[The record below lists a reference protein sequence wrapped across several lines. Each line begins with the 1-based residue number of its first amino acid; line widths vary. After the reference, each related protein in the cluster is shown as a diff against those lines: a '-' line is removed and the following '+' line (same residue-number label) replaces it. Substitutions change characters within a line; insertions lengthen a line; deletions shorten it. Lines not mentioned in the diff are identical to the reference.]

1 MELARTATN
10 QISGQMNNSGIR
22 TSALI
27 FAIATLVTHLAH
39 VAMTL
44 DYWTSLDF
52 QDGWNQENGFFIAVL
67 DLSFILGILGATLL
81 LIGLIKGGKSAS
93 LFGSIVLAV
102 RFVFFYMMVNVY
114 LTILYADIGLDP
126 DFETF
131 WIPVLDFFTKEPS
144 EPLEFFT
151 FLFSIHLALISGALG
166 LISQRGQA
174 LGPSNQTV
182 RFEDSGSTSNSMTER
197 TATMTETKF
206 CSGCGQPAT
215 DTKFCA
221 NCGTPSGGT
230 PAVNVGAAST
240 SVPKTNTLAIVALII
255 SFFVPIVGMILAY
268 SARKEIDTSNGL
280 QTGRGLTT
288 GAIVLNWIWI
298 LFVVLFVFST
308 GLLLTL

>member
-1 MELARTATN
+1 
-10 QISGQMNNSGIR
+10 MNSSGIR

-52 QDGWNQENGFFIAVL
+52 QDGWNQENGFFVAVL
-67 DLSFILGILGATLL
+67 DLSLILGILGATLL

-93 LFGSIVLAV
+93 LFGSIVLSA
-102 RFVFFYMMVNVY
+102 RFVFFYMTVNVY

-126 DFETF
+126 DFETL

-151 FLFSIHLALISGALG
+151 FLISIHLALITGALG
-166 LISQRGQA
+166 LISQRSKA

-182 RFEDSGSTSNSMTER
+182 RLEDSGSTSNSMTER

-215 DTKFCA
+215 DAKFCA

-230 PAVNVGAAST
+230 PAVNVGVAPT
-240 SVPKTNTLAIVALII
+240 SVPKTNTLAIVSLVI

-268 SARKEIDTSNGL
+268 SARKEIDASNGM

-288 GAIVLNWIWI
+288 GAIVLNWLWI
-298 LFVVLFVFST
+298 VSLVFIVLGT
-308 GLLLTL
+308 GALLSM